1 MALRGNRRRRNV
13 DRGFALSD
21 HADWKGLL
29 FAIEQSQASQVLV
42 THGYSQIFSQY
53 LKEQGWMPA

>member
-13 DRGFALSD
+13 DRGFVLSD
-21 HADWKGLL
+21 HADWNGLL

-42 THGYSQIFSQY
+42 THGYSQ
-53 LKEQGWMPA
+53 LLVNT